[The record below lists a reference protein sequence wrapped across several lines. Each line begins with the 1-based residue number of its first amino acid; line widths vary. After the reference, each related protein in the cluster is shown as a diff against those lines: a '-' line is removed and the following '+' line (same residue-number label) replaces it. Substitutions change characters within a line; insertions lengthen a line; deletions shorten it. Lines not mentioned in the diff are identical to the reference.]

1 MNHRIYRKILNNKM
15 RIILIPVDHTDTVA
29 VGVFVKIGS
38 RYETERNNGISHFL
52 EHMMF
57 KGTKNYSSSVI
68 SQSLDGVGAMYNAE
82 TSQEQTSYYIYGHK
96 NELDLFIKI
105 IMDIYMHPL
114 FRESD
119 IITER
124 GVVYEELNMYKD
136 DPVDNINDII
146 HDTLFSNS
154 SLKFSVLGTKKN
166 LSQITRKDLF
176 SFRKKF
182 YVPERTVFV
191 VSGDFDRKKIMPML
205 ENKLSRAVKSSCD
218 ITVPIQDPTIQTKM
232 EINVVIKEDI
242 AQTLIVIAFR
252 SHSLYSTYSDVY
264 DLIGDILTSG
274 SSSRLFNLLRNK
286 LGASYFSHSTN
297 MAYSYEGVFTINIGA
312 DNKRV
317 DEIIVKILEELYKMV
332 KKGVTKEELEKSKK
346 MRITAFSLG
355 LQTPQDLMNH
365 YGSNEILYRVGGS
378 VPKHIQTKTNVKNRI
393 KAYNSIDIDTINN
406 VISDLFTE
414 NKLNIFVYGNKTV
427 NKSKFNGILK

>member
-1 MNHRIYRKILNNKM
+1 M

-38 RYETERNNGISHFL
+38 RYETEHNNGISHFL

-57 KGTKNYSSSVI
+57 KGTKIYSSSII

-114 FRESD
+114 FKESD
-119 IITER
+119 IIR

-136 DPVDNINDII
+136 DPADNINDII
-146 HDTLFSNS
+146 HDSLFSNS
-154 SLKFSVLGTKKN
+154 SLKFPVLGTKKN

-205 ENKLSRAVKSSCD
+205 ENKLSRAKKSSCD
-218 ITVPIQDPTIQTKM
+218 IIVPIQDPAIQTKM
-232 EINVVIKEDI
+232 EINVITKKDI

-252 SHSLYSTYSDVY
+252 SHSLYSIYSDVY

-286 LGASYFSHSTN
+286 LGASYFSYSTN

-317 DEIIVKILEELYKMV
+317 DEIIVKILEELYKTA

-346 MRITAFSLG
+346 MRTTAFALG
-355 LQTPQDLMNH
+355 LQTPQDLMNY
-365 YGSNEILYRVGGS
+365 YGSNEILYRVGS
-378 VPKHIQTKTNVKNRI
+378 TPKHIQVKTNVKNRI
-393 KAYNSIDIDTINN
+393 KSYNSIDINMINN
-406 VISDLFTE
+406 VISDLFVE
-414 NKLNIFVYGNKTV
+414 NKLNIFVYG
-427 NKSKFNGILK
+427 ILK